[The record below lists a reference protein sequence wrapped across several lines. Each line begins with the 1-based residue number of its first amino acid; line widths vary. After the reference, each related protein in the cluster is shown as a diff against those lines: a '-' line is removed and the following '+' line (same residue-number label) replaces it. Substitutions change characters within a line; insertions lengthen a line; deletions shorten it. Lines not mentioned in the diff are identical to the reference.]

1 MKNKIYILISLFIIS
16 CSNDVKTLEI
26 PLTSNSIEASN
37 IVSSA
42 LFFKE
47 GFTGARIYTSELV
60 EALEKALKIDPNFE
74 FAKAIYGDIPNNLK
88 NSDRRSYIESAYSN
102 SENVS
107 EIEKAF
113 IESIYFNNI
122 EGNKVK
128 AASVLNEIFEKYPE
142 YYYIGVYNG
151 FFQNTIMKNP
161 KEAQINWNRALE
173 VNPKANIAKLLLAQ
187 LHFVTTP
194 GFYRLEKDEID
205 LLYATNI
212 IKEVEQSEPEN
223 PEAQRLLGNIYRV
236 KGEFDSSLESY
247 KKSIDLSEDKKG
259 FRYAQLFLISGHVY
273 LFKGE
278 YDKARQF
285 YLESLKYYD
294 NPNFESFTR
303 LWLSN
308 TYLYEKKY
316 NNSILAIDEI
326 QKDFENYDLEPLT
339 KKNLLYSCAF
349 EKFVAY
355 GHSQMKEEALKSI
368 DDMINLNKERKK
380 IILAKIKSDSEK
392 RNIELQIESNDK
404 FNRIWYSILFGE
416 YQTARQLL
424 KDYTILSSE
433 YLTYDSK
440 AMVGF
445 YKLSGYLNLM
455 EGNIQQSISFYE
467 QIPKELLEEDNY
479 QLYFYALAKKAN
491 GNNKRSEELFNY
503 LANYNFAG
511 WQNSIIRP
519 LAIEQTN
526 NL

>member
-1 MKNKIYILISLFIIS
+1 MKNNILILLSVFIIS
-16 CSNDVKTLEI
+16 CSNNVKTI
-26 PLTSNSIEASN
+26 DITLTSKSIEASN
-37 IVSSA
+37 IVASA

-47 GFTGARIYTSELV
+47 GFTDGRIYTGELV

-88 NSDRRSYIESAYSN
+88 NSDRRSYIESAYSKI
-102 SENVS
+102 ENVS

-113 IESIYFNNI
+113 IQSIYFNKI

-151 FFQNTIMKNP
+151 FFQNTIMQNP
-161 KEAQINWNRALE
+161 KEAQVNWNNALKI
-173 VNPKANIAKLLLAQ
+173 NPNANIAKLLLAQ

-205 LLYATNI
+205 LTYAANI
-212 IKEVEQSEPEN
+212 IKEVEQMEPEN
-223 PEAQRLLGNIYRV
+223 PEPQRLLGNIYRV
-236 KGEFDSSLESY
+236 KGEFDSSLKSY
-247 KKSIDLSEDKKG
+247 KKAIDLSKNKKG
-259 FRYAQLFLISGHVY
+259 SRYAQLFLISGHVY

-278 YDKARQF
+278 YEKARQY
-285 YLESLKYYD
+285 YLECLKYYD

-308 TYLYEKKY
+308 TFLYEKKY
-316 NNSILAIDEI
+316 KSSILAIDEI
-326 QKDFENYDLEPLT
+326 QKDFENYDLDPLT
-339 KKNLLYSCAF
+339 KKSLLYACAF

-355 GHSQMKEEALKSI
+355 GHSQMKQEALKSI
-368 DDMINLNKERKK
+368 GNMIKLNGDMKNIRLS
-380 IILAKIKSDSEK
+380 KIKSESEK
-392 RNIELQIESNDK
+392 RNIELQIESADK

-416 YQTARQLL
+416 YQIARELL
-424 KDYTILSSE
+424 KEYTLLSGE

-519 LAIEQTN
+519 LAVEQIKN
-526 NL
+526 